1 MNAAVGQGF
10 TLASPL
16 QLAVMTSRIASGKK
30 IEPQLIKSVN
40 GNSEIKGNF
49 SNLNFSPESL
59 DIIRQG
65 MFLSVNNRKG
75 TAYKARILSSEQIMA
90 GITGTSQVRRI
101 SLAERETGVLT
112 NEQLPWKQRDHAIF
126 VAYAPFNNPQY
137 AVSVIVEHGGSGA
150 QIAAPIGRDLLL
162 NAFLNEKNSIS

>member
-1 MNAAVGQGF
+1 M
-10 TLASPL
+10 
-16 QLAVMTSRIASGKK
+16 AVMTSRIASGKK

-65 MFLSVNNRKG
+65 MFLSVNNQKG

-90 GITGTSQVRRI
+90 SKTGTSQVRRI

-112 NEQLPWKQRDHAIF
+112 NEQLLGNS
-126 VAYAPFNNPQY
+126 VTMQY
-137 AVSVIVEHGGSGA
+137 
-150 QIAAPIGRDLLL
+150 LLL
-162 NAFLNEKNSIS
+162 MHLSKIHNMLFLLLLSMEAVVPK